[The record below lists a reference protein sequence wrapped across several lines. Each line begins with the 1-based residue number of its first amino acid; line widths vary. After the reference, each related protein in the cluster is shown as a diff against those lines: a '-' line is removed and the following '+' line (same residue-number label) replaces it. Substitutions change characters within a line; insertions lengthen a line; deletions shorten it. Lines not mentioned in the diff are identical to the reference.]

1 MTLRVRGEREI
12 GVVVLIL
19 RNIRSLLVKTVEWES
34 FQ

>member
-19 RNIRSLLVKTVEWES
+19 RNTRSLLVKTVEWES